1 MGEVI
6 KITINNQMQTLS
18 VKEYKN
24 LRVVTFRD
32 IDEVHQ
38 RPEGTARKRFND
50 NREHFVEGEDYFEVN
65 QPAEMRTLGF
75 ERPQGGFPEKVIL
88 VAESGYLMLV
98 KSFTDDLA
106 WQVQKKLVDGYF
118 RAKSLAQ
125 GYKLPRTF
133 LEALKE
139 LVRSEEEKQELQE
152 QLQLQAPKVEMYDI
166 LLSAKNAQTMNEV
179 AKALGWGRNKLFA
192 FLRDNEVL
200 MKNNLPY
207 QRYLDAGY
215 FEVREVTTQRGDL
228 AVNVT
233 QTLVAPKGMDFI
245 GRLVR
250 SKSIAV

>member
-6 KITINNQMQTLS
+6 QITINNQTQSLS
-18 VKEYKN
+18 IKEYKGQ
-24 LRVVTFRD
+24 RVVTFKD

-38 RPEGTARKRFND
+38 RPEGTAARNFRE
-50 NREHFVEGEDYFEVN
+50 NRQHFVEGEDYFEIT
-65 QPAEMRTLGF
+65 QPDEIRRLGF
-75 ERPQGGFPEKVIL
+75 ERPQGGLPEKVIL
-88 VAESGYLMLV
+88 ITESGYLMLV

-106 WQVQKKLVDGYF
+106 WQVQKKLVEGYF

-125 GYKLPRTF
+125 GYKLPRTY

-179 AKALGWGRNKLFA
+179 AKAFGWGRNKLFA
-192 FLRDNEVL
+192 FLRDSEVL

-215 FEVREVTTQRGDL
+215 FEVREVSTQRGDL
-228 AVNVT
+228 TVNVT
-233 QTLVAPKGMDFI
+233 QTLVTPKGMDFI
-245 GRLVR
+245 GRLLK
-250 SKSIAV
+250 SKPVAV